1 MVRSAT
7 FHAPIALPATLGIF
21 ATATRVERDSA
32 VVQAVLTHASTAV
45 DCRAELVMML
55 RPPEPG
61 WDEAV
66 RVYRARIAALKARA
80 EP

>member
-1 MVRSAT
+1 
-7 FHAPIALPATLGIF
+7 
-21 ATATRVERDSA
+21 
-32 VVQAVLTHASTAV
+32 VVQAVLSQAVDAV
-45 DCRAELVMML
+45 DCRVELVMML

-80 EP
+80 RP